1 MPTDTPYWYLSSDE
15 IQRAVQRGES
25 MAVHPR
31 PTVLFI
37 DDDSDVLQLMGYVFS
52 EEPMELITRR
62 TPQEG
67 LQVLREQ
74 PVHCVCLDIHFA
86 RAPEGFGF
94 IAALHN
100 LGSDRCIPC
109 VVTSS
114 MAASEVEHRVL
125 ALGARKFI
133 PKPFFPAELVSEIRT
148 AVAPR
153 AGQA

>member
-1 MPTDTPYWYLSSDE
+1 
-15 IQRAVQRGES
+15 

-37 DDDSDVLQLMGYVFS
+37 DDDCDVLQLMGFVFS

-62 TPQEG
+62 TTQEG
-67 LQVLREQ
+67 LQVLRER
-74 PVHCVCLDIHFA
+74 PVDCVCLDIHFA

-94 IAALHN
+94 LAALHS
-100 LGSDRCIPC
+100 LGNGRRIPC
-109 VVTSS
+109 VVTSAMS
-114 MAASEVEHRVL
+114 ASEVEHRVL

-148 AVAPR
+148 AVALR
-153 AGQA
+153 VGHA